1 MPRVTRRL
9 VLALAV
15 VPALGCG
22 GSLGGGARTLRSPV
36 HVVLMADIHDARIRS
51 ASGATV
57 QPEASTA
64 LLSLDVA
71 LQRLQGVGPGFAAR
85 VVSGGEGAP
94 AVGQLGALFGSRRIA
109 VEAGVGSRTALDPDD
124 PDGGYDS
131 TYPLAYLGLRSRV
144 NLGASPF
151 SVQFRGAR
159 YLGLSDDE
167 DSSLGAASPEGWNA
181 ETGVTWTSRTI
192 PFSVNLGYRI
202 ERFRHFTTEQEISSL
217 ALGAGLL
224 LGRR

>member
-1 MPRVTRRL
+1 MRSVNRTVFSL
-9 VLALAV
+9 LAAALT
-15 VPALGCG
+15 LGCS
-22 GSLGGGARTLRSPV
+22 GSFANGARTLRSPV
-36 HVVLMADIHDARIRS
+36 HVVLMADIHDARIHS
-51 ASGATV
+51 AAGGV
-57 QPEASTA
+57 LEPEASTA

-71 LQRLQGVGPGFAAR
+71 VQRLEGVGPGLAAR
-85 VVSGGEGAP
+85 VVSGGEAGP

-109 VEAGVGSRTALDPDD
+109 VEAGVGSRNALDPDD
-124 PDGGYDS
+124 PTDGYDT
-131 TYPLAYLGLRSRV
+131 TYPLGYLGLRSRV

-151 SVQFRGAR
+151 SVHFRGAR
-159 YLGLSDDE
+159 YLGLSNEE
-167 DSSLGAASPEGWNA
+167 DSNLGAASPQGWNA

-217 ALGAGLL
+217 ALGAGFL